1 MALDLDQDL
10 GRAFEGPG
18 SVLVRFGS
26 LQTRGF
32 FDDEESVITSGSG
45 ASGLEPG
52 EAALVRER
60 VLRIRALSLPGL
72 ARHQSLEIGAVG
84 HDDTLTS
91 YRVRD
96 IRRTADGLEWEI
108 PVAA

>member
-1 MALDLDQDL
+1 MTLDFDRDL
-10 GRAFEGPG
+10 GRAFDGPG
-18 SVLVRFGS
+18 SVRVRSGS
-26 LQTRGF
+26 VETRGF
-32 FDDEESVITSGSG
+32 FDDEESVVTG
-45 ASGLEPG
+45 AGSGLEPG

-60 VLRIRALSLPGL
+60 VLRVRALSLPGL
-72 ARHQSLEIGAVG
+72 ARHQSLEIGAIG
-84 HDDTLTS
+84 HDDVLTV